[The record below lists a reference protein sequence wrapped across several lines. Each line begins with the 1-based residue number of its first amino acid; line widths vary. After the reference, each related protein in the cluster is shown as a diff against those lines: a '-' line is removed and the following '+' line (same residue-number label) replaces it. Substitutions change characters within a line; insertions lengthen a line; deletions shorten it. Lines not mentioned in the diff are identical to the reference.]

1 MKIAAISIQKY
12 RSIKRTPRLNL
23 GDMTVLVGP
32 NNEGKSNVLRALVVS
47 MQVLR
52 LYGFGAASR
61 VGSSR
66 APKTQTKRAIPRR
79 IYDWSYD
86 FPKDLQDKT
95 PDGNTIIDLWFD
107 LNPTEQVDFQA
118 AIGSRLRTELPIR
131 LTIGP
136 RTVEF
141 AVRKQGPGGA
151 ALTRKAPD
159 IAQFIGRSLRVEYVE
174 SVRTAAR
181 AKQVVEDMVE
191 IELQNLAEE
200 SEFSTALQ
208 TLVDAVKPMTERL
221 SADLAGTLQA
231 FLPEVEGVE
240 IALGTERILSA
251 LSAQVQIVVDDGVAT
266 ELQHKGDGVQ
276 SLAALAL
283 VRKAADVRRG
293 ALFLAIEEPEAHL
306 HPKAVHQLRNVL
318 SEIAATQ
325 QVVLTTHSAAL
336 VNRLDVE
343 NNILVRSNRAAPAA
357 RVGEIRDALGIRV
370 GDNLSQADLILLVE
384 GGCDSAALSALL
396 SHQSPALREA
406 LTAGLIAI
414 EALGS
419 ASNLSARLDGL
430 RNMLCRYHVL
440 LDDDDAGRSAGDR
453 ARGFGLLTPLEE
465 NFTTVP
471 GLRNAEFEDAVDP
484 RVYMSAIRTA
494 FGVNLGVPE
503 FRHARAKWSDRV
515 GATFRAQGKNWSDA
529 VKTAVKTQVAL
540 EIAKNPQTAIHPQ
553 KSQSLLSLVAELERR
568 IQTKA

>member
-1 MKIAAISIQKY
+1 MKIAGISIQKY

-47 MQVLR
+47 MQVIR
-52 LYGFGAASR
+52 LYGLGATAR

-66 APKTQTKRAIPRR
+66 SRNPTRRATPRR

-107 LNPTEQVDFQA
+107 LNTTEQSEFQA

-136 RTVEF
+136 RSVEF

-151 ALTRKAPD
+151 ALTKKAPE
-159 IAQFIGRSLRVEYVE
+159 IAQFIGRLLRVEYVE

-191 IELQNLAEE
+191 LELLNLAEE
-200 SEFSTALQ
+200 PDFSKALD
-208 TLVDAVKPMTERL
+208 TLVESVKPMTERL
-221 SADLAGTLQA
+221 SLDLAATLKA

-306 HPKAVHQLRNVL
+306 HPKAVHQLRSVL

-336 VNRLDVE
+336 VNRLAVE

-370 GDNLSQADLILLVE
+370 GDNLSQADLILVVE

-396 SHQSPALREA
+396 SHESPLLKEA
-406 LTAGLIAI
+406 MTSGLIAI
-414 EALGS
+414 ESLGS
-419 ASNLSARLDGL
+419 AANLSARLDGL

-440 LDDDDAGRSAGDR
+440 LDDDDAGRTAGDR
-453 ARGFGLLTPLEE
+453 ARTFGLLHPSEE

-471 GLRNAEFEDAVDP
+471 GHRNAEFEDAIDP
-484 RVYMSAIRTA
+484 DVYTAGIRTG
-494 FGVNLGVPE
+494 FGVNLRAPE
-503 FRHARAKWSDRV
+503 FRNARAKWSDRV
-515 GATFRAQGKNWSDA
+515 GATFRAQGKNWSDS
-529 VKTAVKTQVAL
+529 VKTAVKTQVA
-540 EIAKNPQTAIHPQ
+540 IDVARDPQAAMHPQ
-553 KSQSLLSLVAELERR
+553 KSKSLLSLVAELERR
-568 IQTKA
+568 IETGV